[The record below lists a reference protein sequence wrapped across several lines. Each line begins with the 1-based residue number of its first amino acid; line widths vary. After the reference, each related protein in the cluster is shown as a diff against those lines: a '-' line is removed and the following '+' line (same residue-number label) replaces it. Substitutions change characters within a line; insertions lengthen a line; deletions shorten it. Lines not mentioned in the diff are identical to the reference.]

1 MTRSMKNPAMRLA
14 ALVGIFSLAALCAA
28 SIQAATINANPS
40 NYKTLVNALSP
51 GDTLNLAAGTYPLL
65 SISGINGTPSA
76 RITIQGP
83 ASGPPAVI
91 TVNSANPGC
100 CNLVQLDTVS
110 YVAIKN
116 LRVDSALNEAI
127 DGINARGTTHDILIE
142 NCTLVGQGAS
152 QGTVGIS
159 TKGTAWNWTIR
170 GNAIIGAGTGM
181 YLGNS
186 TGDSPFINGL
196 IEGNLI
202 QDTIGYNTE
211 IKWQAP
217 YALPAGLDPNP
228 HRTII
233 RNNVWIKNQPQG
245 GFGIDPVLVDG
256 PRPNL
261 LVGGF
266 PNSGPGSSDLYEI
279 YGNFFYQ
286 NADGESLFQGSG
298 RLALHDNIFV
308 GGTFDAVNLRDHD
321 LPLRLAY
328 VYNNTIY
335 GNVTGVSLINGGSL
349 ADSLVAGNLVFAPTG
364 INAPTQKDNIVA
376 AMANAGSY
384 VNQPSLSF
392 PMDFYPKAGS
402 AAKGATALDMSK
414 FTSHTDYSV
423 DFNATSKGTFLYR
436 GAYAGEGANP
446 GQALAAAK
454 RGAGSTPPSA
464 PKNLR
469 IR

>member
-1 MTRSMKNPAMRLA
+1 L
-14 ALVGIFSLAALCAA
+14 
-28 SIQAATINANPS
+28 
-40 NYKTLVNALSP
+40 
-51 GDTLNLAAGTYPLL
+51 
-65 SISGINGTPSA
+65 
-76 RITIQGP
+76 ITIQGP
-83 ASGPPAVI
+83 ASGAPAVI
-91 TVNSANPGC
+91 TVDPANPGC
-100 CNLVQLDTVS
+100 CNVVQLDTVS
-110 YVAIKN
+110 YVAIRN

-127 DGINARGTTHDILIE
+127 DGINARGTTHDILVE

-152 QGTVGIS
+152 QGTIGIS

-170 GNAIIGAGTGM
+170 GNTIVGAGTGM

-186 TGDSPFINGL
+186 AGNFPFINGL

-211 IKWQAP
+211 IKWQLP
-217 YALPAGLDPNP
+217 YALPAGLDANP
-228 HRTII
+228 HRTIV
-233 RNNVWIKNQPQG
+233 RNNVWIKTKSQG
-245 GFGIDPVLVDG
+245 SFGIDPALIDG

-266 PNSGPGSSDLYEI
+266 PDSGPGSSDLYEI

-286 NADGESLFQGSG
+286 NADGEALFQGSG

-308 GGTFDAVNLRDHD
+308 GGTFKAVALQNHD

-335 GNVTGVSLINGGSL
+335 GNVTGISLVNGGSL
-349 ADSLVAGNLVFAPTG
+349 ADSLVTGNLVFAPTG
-364 INAPTQKDNIVA
+364 ISAPVAKDNIVA
-376 AMANAGSY
+376 PMANAGNF
-384 VNQPSLSF
+384 VNLPSLAF

-414 FTSHTDYSV
+414 FTSQAEYNV
-423 DFNATSKGTFLYR
+423 DFNRTSKGAFLYR
-436 GAYAGEGANP
+436 GAYAGEGTNP
-446 GQALAAAK
+446 GWALAATKKLA
-454 RGAGSTPPSA
+454 APPPPPPAA

>member
-1 MTRSMKNPAMRLA
+1 MTRPILRVAGLA
-14 ALVGIFSLAALCAA
+14 GILSLSALCAA
-28 SIQAATINANPS
+28 DVQAATITANPS
-40 NYKTLVNALSP
+40 NYQSLINGLKP
-51 GDTLNLAAGTYPLL
+51 GDTLNLAAGTYPRLLL
-65 SISGINGTPSA
+65 SSINGAPSA
-76 RITIQGP
+76 LITIQGP
-83 ASGPPAVI
+83 ASGAPAVI
-91 TVNSANPGC
+91 TVDPANPGC
-100 CNLVQLDTVS
+100 CNVVQLDTVS
-110 YVAIKN
+110 YVAIRN

-127 DGINARGTTHDILIE
+127 DGINARGTTHDILVE

-152 QGTVGIS
+152 QGTIGIS

-170 GNAIIGAGTGM
+170 GNTIVGAGTGM

-186 TGDSPFINGL
+186 AGNFPFINGL

-211 IKWQAP
+211 IKWQLP
-217 YALPAGLDPNP
+217 YALPAGLDANP
-228 HRTII
+228 HRTIV
-233 RNNVWIKNQPQG
+233 RNNVWIKTKSQG
-245 GFGIDPVLVDG
+245 SFGIDPALIDG

-266 PNSGPGSSDLYEI
+266 PDSGPGSSDLYEI

-286 NADGESLFQGSG
+286 NADGEALFQGSG

-308 GGTFDAVNLRDHD
+308 GGTFKAVALQNHD

-335 GNVTGVSLINGGSL
+335 GNVTGISLVNGGSL
-349 ADSLVAGNLVFAPTG
+349 ADSLVTGNLVFAPTG
-364 INAPTQKDNIVA
+364 ISAPVAKDNIVA
-376 AMANAGSY
+376 TMANAGNF
-384 VNQPSLSF
+384 VNLPSLAF

-414 FTSHTDYSV
+414 FTSQAEYNV
-423 DFNATSKGTFLYR
+423 DFNRTSKGAFLYR
-436 GAYAGEGANP
+436 GAYAGEGTNP
-446 GQALAAAK
+446 GWALAATKKLA
-454 RGAGSTPPSA
+454 APPPPPPAA

>member
-1 MTRSMKNPAMRLA
+1 MRVVGLA
-14 ALVGIFSLAALCAA
+14 GILALSVCCATG
-28 SIQAATINANPS
+28 IQAGTISANPS
-40 NYKTLVNALSP
+40 NYKTLVNALNP

-76 RITIQGP
+76 WITIQGP
-83 ASGPPAVI
+83 VSGPPAVI
-91 TVNSANPGC
+91 TVSSANPRC
-100 CNLVQLDTVS
+100 CNLVQLDSVS
-110 YVAIKN
+110 YLAIRN

-127 DGINARGTTHDILIE
+127 DGINARGTTHDILVE
-142 NCTLVGQGAS
+142 NCALVGQGAS

-170 GNAIIGAGTGM
+170 GNTIIGAGTGM

-202 QDTIGYNTE
+202 QDTVGYNTE

-233 RNNVWIKNQPQG
+233 RNNVWIKSKAQG
-245 GFGIDPVLVDG
+245 SFGIDAAMIDG

-279 YGNFFYQ
+279 YGNFFFQ

-298 RLALHDNIFV
+298 KLALHDNIFV
-308 GGTFDAVNLRDHD
+308 GGTFAAIALHDHD

-335 GNVTGVSLINGGSL
+335 GNVAGISVTNGGSL
-349 ADSLVAGNLVFAPTG
+349 ADSLVTGNLVFAPTG
-364 INAPTQKDNIVA
+364 INAPTAKDNIVA
-376 AMANAGSY
+376 TMANAGNY
-384 VNQPSLSF
+384 VNLPSLTF

-414 FTSHTDYSV
+414 FTSHTEYSV
-423 DFNATSKGTFLYR
+423 DFNRTSKGTFLYR
-436 GAYAGEGANP
+436 GAYAGEGTNP
-446 GQALAAAK
+446 GWTLAATKKLA
-454 RGAGSTPPSA
+454 APPAPAPAA